1 MRRHDGSVRVRLA
14 AAGCLALAFAAPARP
29 ASAQSAL
36 PTDPASATPGTAS
49 GGTKPAPV
57 TFIGVPVGYRRAVT
71 WDLNLDGAL
80 GSTLNHGPELAGFG
94 RVRAGVLVLRDAD
107 VYALGPSYEYDSVEG
122 STFGVQG
129 EYINDNSGLWAQI
142 GGLLDVHARPGA
154 MVSFGYTLAG
164 VELQLRDEPVGLTWA
179 LYAKLRVPIGFLAY
193 ELANR

>member
-1 MRRHDGSVRVRLA
+1 MGPESRRGARLHPEPRSGA
-14 AAGCLALAFAAPARP
+14 SRIRAGTR
-29 ASAQSAL
+29 
-36 PTDPASATPGTAS
+36 
-49 GGTKPAPV
+49 
-57 TFIGVPVGYRRAVT
+57 RRAR
-71 WDLNLDGAL
+71 
-80 GSTLNHGPELAGFG
+80 SSRRRRF
-94 RVRAGVLVLRDAD
+94 
-107 VYALGPSYEYDSVEG
+107 ALGPSYEYDSVEG

-142 GGLLDVHARPGA
+142 GGLLDLHARPGA